1 MGQLLPEDK
10 AALDQMTVD
19 LESLRTFERE
29 VQAVLAD
36 MSGGDV
42 SLKYPVAGAVS
53 MKDFGQDFEE
63 VTAVSLLLAFTEM
76 RISDLA
82 DKLHQH
88 IEAMALTVKMAGDS
102 TAAAEESNRHRM
114 AKMLYDLGLRRED
127 GAPAAAAEGAPKPS
141 QDFSVG

>member
-42 SLKYPVAGAVS
+42 SLKNPVAGAVS
-53 MKDFGQDFEE
+53 MQDFGQDFEE
-63 VTAVSLLLAFTEM
+63 GTAVSLLLAFTEM

-88 IEAMALTVKMAGDS
+88 IEAMALTVKMASDS

-127 GAPAAAAEGAPKPS
+127 GAPAAAVDGVPTKPS
-141 QDFSVG
+141 NAQVG

>member
-42 SLKYPVAGAVS
+42 SLKNPVAGAVS
-53 MKDFGQDFEE
+53 MNDFGQDFEE

-88 IEAMALTVKMAGDS
+88 IEAMALTVKMASDS
-102 TAAAEESNRHRM
+102 TAAAEESNQKRM
-114 AKMLYDLGLRRED
+114 SKMLYDLGLRPED
-127 GAPAAAAEGAPKPS
+127 GAPAAAVDGTPKPS